1 MLKRALDISVLL
13 TILAAGPSAAA
24 FQPVI
29 RNFPKN
35 TYKAGPQNW
44 QVVQSGSGCMYFA
57 NNDGLL
63 EFDGRNWNL
72 FPVRNRTD
80 VRSVNY
86 DAASGSLYLGASNE
100 VGRILFEDGKIQ
112 YVSLLDGEGLPT
124 LGEIWKVHRLDGRM
138 FIQENQAIH
147 VLGPDGTES
156 HRFPA
161 KVDCSEVVGG
171 RLLAAIHGEGLFAY
185 GKEGFIRMEAA
196 ATEAN
201 VRAMIPFG
209 DAVLVVTEADGCYL
223 LQDDRLVTADALA
236 PLHSDQDLLLNTEDG
251 FSLIR
256 TEKLRTH
263 HNASLPVFI
272 REVNLMGAAK
282 DSTIYAARKPA
293 GGMVLELNSRQNSL
307 RLSFIT
313 PEYTHEGST
322 EYRYQLE
329 GYDREWVSFREGST
343 KEYIRLPHGRYT
355 FRVQAHNRNTD
366 GRSED
371 ALILLIAAP
380 WYKHPWMMGVYVL
393 LMVGALLGIYVLVT
407 RLSDRRAA
415 DIARKREE
423 EQKKARMVK
432 DLQRQ
437 ADDLA
442 ASTMNVMRKNQILQS
457 IDAGLER
464 LAAADG
470 EERRALVRKLRRDIG
485 ENIEHDDD
493 WQKFSRHFDI
503 VYDDYLKRL
512 AARFPA
518 LSVGDKKMCAYL
530 KMDLSSKEI
539 APLLNMTVRSVEM
552 TRYRLRKKLGL
563 SRDVNL
569 ADFLQHF

>member
-1 MLKRALDISVLL
+1 
-13 TILAAGPSAAA
+13 
-24 FQPVI
+24 
-29 RNFPKN
+29 
-35 TYKAGPQNW
+35 
-44 QVVQSGSGCMYFA
+44 
-57 NNDGLL
+57 
-63 EFDGRNWNL
+63 
-72 FPVRNRTD
+72 
-80 VRSVNY
+80 
-86 DAASGSLYLGASNE
+86 
-100 VGRILFEDGKIQ
+100 
-112 YVSLLDGEGLPT
+112 
-124 LGEIWKVHRLDGRM
+124 
-138 FIQENQAIH
+138 
-147 VLGPDGTES
+147 
-156 HRFPA
+156 
-161 KVDCSEVVGG
+161 
-171 RLLAAIHGEGLFAY
+171 
-185 GKEGFIRMEAA
+185 
-196 ATEAN
+196 
-201 VRAMIPFG
+201 
-209 DAVLVVTEADGCYL
+209 
-223 LQDDRLVTADALA
+223 
-236 PLHSDQDLLLNTEDG
+236 
-251 FSLIR
+251 
-256 TEKLRTH
+256 
-263 HNASLPVFI
+263 
-272 REVNLMGAAK
+272 
-282 DSTIYAARKPA
+282 
-293 GGMVLELNSRQNSL
+293 
-307 RLSFIT
+307 
-313 PEYTHEGST
+313 
-322 EYRYQLE
+322 
-329 GYDREWVSFREGST
+329 
-343 KEYIRLPHGRYT
+343 
-355 FRVQAHNRNTD
+355 
-366 GRSED
+366 
-371 ALILLIAAP
+371 
-380 WYKHPWMMGVYVL
+380 MGVYVL